1 MMQSAK
7 IGEFLLRGKTE
18 FKCIRW

>member
-1 MMQSAK
+1 MMQSAE